1 MLLIY
6 LAMVDSDEEKDLVE
20 KLYNTYKN
28 TLYNI
33 CFAIVRN
40 RTDAEDA
47 VHDTFIRIID
57 NLSKIKDVDSPQTKA
72 FCIVIARNVAVDILR
87 KSKKSVF
94 VTEEELDFYES
105 DAKNEEAALSNIGVE
120 RLKQALRRLPKEYY
134 DVLML
139 NVKSGCSLFEMSG
152 ILGISYQAVRY
163 KLRKARSMLLK
174 ETEVKNEQH

>member
-1 MLLIY
+1 MMIY
-6 LAMVDSDEEKDLVE
+6 LQTIDTAEDRSKFEQ
-20 KLYNTYKN
+20 LYEQYKQLMFY
-28 TLYNI
+28 TAFQILK
-33 CFAIVRN
+33 RPQ
-40 RTDAEDA
+40 DAEDA

-57 NLSKIKDVDSPQTKA
+57 NLCKIKDVDSPQTKA

-105 DAKNEEAALSNIGVE
+105 DIKNEETALSNIGVE

-139 NVKSGCSLFEMSG
+139 NVKFGCSLSEMSG

-163 KLRKARSMLLK
+163 KLRKARSILLK

>member
-57 NLSKIKDVDSPQTKA
+57 NLCKIKDVDSPQTKA

-87 KSKKSVF
+87 KSIF

-120 RLKQALRRLPKEYY
+120 RLKLALRRLPKEYY

-139 NVKSGCSLFEMSG
+139 NVKSGCSLSEMSG

>member
-57 NLSKIKDVDSPQTKA
+57 NLCKIKDVDSPQTKA

-87 KSKKSVF
+87 KSKKSV
-94 VTEEELDFYES
+94 LLRKRS
-105 DAKNEEAALSNIGVE
+105 LILRIRRKNEEAALSNIGVE
-120 RLKQALRRLPKEYY
+120 RLKLALRRLPKEYY

-139 NVKSGCSLFEMSG
+139 NVKSGCSLSEMSG

>member
-57 NLSKIKDVDSPQTKA
+57 NLCKIKDVDSPQTKA

-105 DAKNEEAALSNIGVE
+105 DIKNEETALSNIGVE
-120 RLKQALRRLPKEYY
+120 RLKLPKEYY

-139 NVKSGCSLFEMSG
+139 NVKFGCSLSEMSG

-163 KLRKARSMLLK
+163 KLRKARSILLK

>member
-28 TLYNI
+28 TLFNI

-57 NLSKIKDVDSPQTKA
+57 NLCKIKDVDSPQTKA
-72 FCIVIARNVAVDILR
+72 FCIVIARNAAVDILR
-87 KSKKSVF
+87 KARKAF
-94 VTEEELDFYES
+94 L
-105 DAKNEEAALSNIGVE
+105 
-120 RLKQALRRLPKEYY
+120 LRRR
-134 DVLML
+134 
-139 NVKSGCSLFEMSG
+139 SLIFMN
-152 ILGISYQAVRY
+152 QTQKTR
-163 KLRKARSMLLK
+163 KLLF
-174 ETEVKNEQH
+174 QI

>member
-28 TLYNI
+28 TLFNI

-57 NLSKIKDVDSPQTKA
+57 NLCKIKDVDSPQTKA
-72 FCIVIARNVAVDILR
+72 FCIVIARNAAVDILR
-87 KSKKSVF
+87 KNKKAF
-94 VTEEELDFYES
+94 L
-105 DAKNEEAALSNIGVE
+105 
-120 RLKQALRRLPKEYY
+120 LRRR
-134 DVLML
+134 
-139 NVKSGCSLFEMSG
+139 SLIFMN
-152 ILGISYQAVRY
+152 Q
-163 KLRKARSMLLK
+163 
-174 ETEVKNEQH
+174 T

>member
-28 TLYNI
+28 TLFNI

-57 NLSKIKDVDSPQTKA
+57 NLCKIKDVDSPQTKA
-72 FCIVIARNVAVDILR
+72 FCIVIARNAAVDILR

-105 DAKNEEAALSNIGVE
+105 DIKTRKL
-120 RLKQALRRLPKEYY
+120 
-134 DVLML
+134 
-139 NVKSGCSLFEMSG
+139 LFQ
-152 ILGISYQAVRY
+152 I
-163 KLRKARSMLLK
+163 
-174 ETEVKNEQH
+174 

>member
-1 MLLIY
+1 M
-6 LAMVDSDEEKDLVE
+6 
-20 KLYNTYKN
+20 
-28 TLYNI
+28 
-33 CFAIVRN
+33 
-40 RTDAEDA
+40 
-47 VHDTFIRIID
+47 RIID

-105 DAKNEEAALSNIGVE
+105 DIKNEETALSNIGVE

-139 NVKSGCSLFEMSG
+139 NVKFGCSLSEMSD

>member
-28 TLYNI
+28 TLFNT

-57 NLSKIKDVDSPQTKA
+57 NLCKIKDVDSPQTKA

-94 VTEEELDFYES
+94 VTEEELEFYEATS
-105 DAKNEEAALSNIGVE
+105 SLSGIRGS
-120 RLKQALRRLPKEYY
+120 ALRRLPKEYY

-139 NVKSGCSLFEMSG
+139 NVKSGCSLSEMSG

-163 KLRKARSMLLK
+163 KLRKARSILLK